1 MKDYNGG
8 MIMHDKIEIIGKGTL
23 IQHGRHNN
31 RIYLMKL
38 DEQDAPIILEKLS
51 ELAHKN
57 EYTKIFCKIPKWIA
71 PIFLSNEYIS
81 EASIPGFYN
90 KTQDVFFVSKFID
103 SSRLLNVEKVQ
114 FEKMSLLLEGESRNH
129 KKLTTL
135 KSDYKIRRLDNSDVE
150 QITDIYKEV
159 FISYPFPIHDS
170 GYILQTMDEN
180 VQYYGAEK
188 DGRLAA
194 IASSEIDSK
203 GSNAEMTDFATSKE
217 YLGNN
222 LSALL
227 LEKMEK
233 EMKKQEI
240 RTLYTIARLNSIP
253 MNKTFLKF
261 NYCYSGTL
269 INNTNISGSIES
281 MNVYYKHL

>member
-1 MKDYNGG
+1 
-8 MIMHDKIEIIGKGTL
+8 MHDKIEIIGKGTL
-23 IQHGRHNN
+23 IQHGSHNN

-38 DEQDAPIILEKLS
+38 DERDAQIILEKLS
-51 ELAHKN
+51 ELDHKN
-57 EYTKIFCKIPKWIA
+57 EYTKIFCKIHKWIA
-71 PIFLSNEYIS
+71 PIFLSDEYIL

-90 KTQDVFFVSKFID
+90 NIQDVFFVSKFID
-103 SSRLLNVEKVQ
+103 SARLRKVDKVQ
-114 FEKMSLLLEGESRNH
+114 FEKLSLLLEGESKNH
-129 KKLTTL
+129 KKLTKL
-135 KSDYKIRRLDNSDVE
+135 KSDYKIRRLDNSNVE
-150 QITDIYKEV
+150 QITEIYREV
-159 FISYPFPIHDS
+159 FISYPFPIHDP
-170 GYILQTMDEN
+170 GYILQTMNEN

-194 IASSEIDSK
+194 IASSEIDLK
-203 GSNAEMTDFATSKE
+203 GLNAEMTDFATSKE

-233 EMKKQEI
+233 EMKKQGI
-240 RTLYTIARLNSIP
+240 KTLYTIARLNSIP

-261 NYCYSGTL
+261 DYNYSGTL
-269 INNTNISGSIES
+269 INNTNIAGNIES